1 MGSHLSLAEPFRE
14 RDSFQVANAASAPNA
29 GVHRLT
35 GARHLPSR
43 RRVTAS
49 WRSPG
54 RTRGCIGSLAPSFC
68 PAARVTASW
77 RSPAFVHLRARRVRR
92 WCSIAWCLFGWSLVL
107 LDLRAYGSIA
117 SRCYMSPMGR
127 GTPSPAVLS
136 DFRSRA
142 PFFVKFSVLPGM
154 RSSGSMFRAATR
166 HRAPRHTA
174 IWRFQTARGP
184 RHTADFWSLA
194 PQPRHGFGIAMLLNA
209 CACGYVLSFAY
220 SLYQCGAGRQTGS
233 RPRERTTR
241 YAPPTAD

>member
-1 MGSHLSLAEPFRE
+1 MIMGSHLSLAEPFRE

-77 RSPAFVHLRARRVRR
+77 RSPALVHLRARRVRR

-117 SRCYMSPMGR
+117 SRCYMSPIGR
-127 GTPSPAVLS
+127 GTPSPAVFLISEAVRLS
-136 DFRSRA
+136 SSSFRCC
-142 PFFVKFSVLPGM
+142 P
-154 RSSGSMFRAATR
+154 
-166 HRAPRHTA
+166 
-174 IWRFQTARGP
+174 
-184 RHTADFWSLA
+184 
-194 PQPRHGFGIAMLLNA
+194 
-209 CACGYVLSFAY
+209 ACGRVVPCLALQRVIVRRGTLQSGAFRLPVALVTRQIFGALLR
-220 SLYQCGAGRQTGS
+220 SLGMGS
-233 RPRERTTR
+233 ALRCS
-241 YAPPTAD
+241 

>member
-14 RDSFQVANAASAPNA
+14 RDSSQVANAASAPNA
-29 GVHRLT
+29 GVRRLT

-107 LDLRAYGSIA
+107 LDLRAYGSMLRAVTCRRLAAARLRPPFFQISEA
-117 SRCYMSPMGR
+117 VRLSSSSFRCCPACDRVVPCFALQRVIVRR
-127 GTPSPAVLS
+127 GTLQSGA
-136 DFRSRA
+136 FR
-142 PFFVKFSVLPGM
+142 LPVALVTRQIFGALLRSLGM
-154 RSSGSMFRAATR
+154 GSALRC
-166 HRAPRHTA
+166 
-174 IWRFQTARGP
+174 
-184 RHTADFWSLA
+184 S
-194 PQPRHGFGIAMLLNA
+194 
-209 CACGYVLSFAY
+209 
-220 SLYQCGAGRQTGS
+220 
-233 RPRERTTR
+233 
-241 YAPPTAD
+241 

>member
-1 MGSHLSLAEPFRE
+1 MRVIFIISGRRRTSIVWASRAAPTSRPNCWPRTRRATRMIMGSHLSLAEPFRE

-107 LDLRAYGSIA
+107 LDLRAYGSML
-117 SRCYMSPMGR
+117 R
-127 GTPSPAVLS
+127 AVTCRRLAAA
-136 DFRSRA
+136 RLRP
-142 PFFVKFSVLPGM
+142 PFF
-154 RSSGSMFRAATR
+154 
-166 HRAPRHTA
+166 
-174 IWRFQTARGP
+174 
-184 RHTADFWSLA
+184 
-194 PQPRHGFGIAMLLNA
+194 
-209 CACGYVLSFAY
+209 
-220 SLYQCGAGRQTGS
+220 
-233 RPRERTTR
+233 
-241 YAPPTAD
+241 